1 MIKLRNLTKKY
12 GDTVILDDMSYNFP
26 QKGLVCILGA
36 SGCGKSTLLN
46 LLAGF
51 DTDYS
56 GEISV
61 CGSSISDMNS
71 SKLCDYRR
79 DNIGFVF
86 QNYHLLSGYTVLD
99 NILLAC
105 ELNSDELEINTNKA
119 NALLDKM
126 GILEKANE
134 KIENLSGG
142 QKQRVAIARALINN
156 PKIIFA
162 DEPTGALDR
171 NTSMEIMKLIN
182 KIAEERLVVLITHD
196 KKICDFADEI
206 ITIESGKIKKI
217 QTSFS
222 DKVAEEKNSLNAK
235 SAVKVSAMSRAMKNF
250 KVHLKRYIAVSL
262 AISIGICAFILS
274 LSSGNIMKKSILDF
288 KEKNTAFNN
297 GYIKASDE
305 GTIFNFLAKDPRIEN
320 IYYQYPL
327 KNITLILDG
336 KSEAVTE
343 KIPTPKATESMSY
356 GIMPRRGL
364 AEIAIT
370 PSLAKKFAIDINT
383 IIGKTILFKFNNFSE
398 TFTISGI
405 YNAGYDDFFIS
416 SDIEQK
422 LYKNK
427 GDQKNYSIS
436 YDVKEFDHIVA
447 VSNMLELKGVTSKNA
462 SKDVS
467 ALQDTFNSLNRLF
480 LVLSVLIFVI
490 GLFISI
496 ILLVKLQNSRYREVG
511 LLSALGFSKEI
522 IQKIILSEN
531 LLLACMA
538 TVTNVVL
545 ITLPYLARLVVD
557 FSMVITPVQ
566 AIGSMI
572 ATFAIVL
579 LVSIAVSYKLINTE
593 PATALRK

>member
-1 MIKLRNLTKKY
+1 MIKLKNLTKKY
-12 GDTVILDDMSYNFP
+12 GDTVILDDISYNFP
-26 QKGLVCILGA
+26 QKGLACILGA

-56 GEISV
+56 GEINV
-61 CGSSISDMNS
+61 CGSSISDMNI

-105 ELNSDELEINTNKA
+105 ELNSDGLEINISKA
-119 NALLDKM
+119 KVILDKV

-134 KIENLSGG
+134 KVENLSGG
-142 QKQRVAIARALINN
+142 QKQRVAIARALITN

-171 NTSMEIMKLIN
+171 DTSSEIMKLIN
-182 KIAEERLVVLITHD
+182 KIADERLVVLITHD

-206 ITIESGKIKKI
+206 ITIESGKIKVL

-222 DKVAEEKNSLNAK
+222 DKVMEEKNSLNAK
-235 SAVKVSAMSRAMKNF
+235 AAVKVSAMNRAMKNF

-297 GYIKASDE
+297 GYIKVSDD
-305 GTIFNFLAKDPRIEN
+305 GTILDLLAKDERIEN

-343 KIPTPKATESMSY
+343 KIPTPKANESMSY

-364 AEIAIT
+364 TEIAIT
-370 PSLAKKFAIDINT
+370 PSLAKKFASNINT

-398 TFTISGI
+398 TLTISGI

-422 LYKNK
+422 LYKYS

-447 VSNMLELKGVTSKNA
+447 VSNMLELKGIASKNA

-467 ALQDTFNSLNRLF
+467 ALQDTFNSLNTLF
-480 LVLSVLIFVI
+480 LILSILIFAI
-490 GLFISI
+490 GLFIST

-522 IQKIILSEN
+522 IQKIILGEN
-531 LLLACMA
+531 LLLSCMA
-538 TVTNVVL
+538 TAVNVVL
-545 ITLPYLARLVVD
+545 ITLAYLARGVVD
-557 FSMVITPVQ
+557 FPVVITLVQ

-579 LVSIAVSYKLINTE
+579 FVSIVVSYKLINTE